1 MEQLKAAIM
10 RKINRTLESPKDF
23 EYLSEQIQ
31 SAVGEYLSPTTI
43 KLMNSNDLY
52 PHCYSP
58 GNPNSQR

>member
-31 SAVGEYLSPTTI
+31 STVGDI
-43 KLMNSNDLY
+43 MNSNELY
-52 PHCYSP
+52 PHCYST